1 MTKTIFITG
10 AAGGFG
16 RACAQLFARHGYYL
30 GLFDLDE
37 RGLTE
42 MADQY
47 GPEVCCTRRL
57 DVTDPED
64 CQGAVAF
71 FGERTDGR
79 MDVLLNN
86 AGIMGVGEF
95 ESRAL
100 AEEHRIV
107 DVNLRGTMNVAYHA
121 HPLLRDTPGARLIN
135 LGSASALHGNPELV
149 AYSLTKRAVNSF
161 TESLDIGWAKDDI
174 RVCDIN
180 PMYAR
185 TNMMATNR
193 EFLRKLPE
201 RDIRLTAEDVA
212 EAIYASLDSNQVH
225 HYVGAD
231 TKVYAMA
238 GKVFPFW
245 LRRWVLRR
253 VIGY

>member
-1 MTKTIFITG
+1 MKKSIFITG

-16 RACAQLFARHGYYL
+16 RACAQLFARKGYFL

-37 RGLTE
+37 EGLAEMQTE
-42 MADQY
+42 FGAS
-47 GPEVCCTRRL
+47 GCCVRRL
-57 DVTDPED
+57 DVTDPDD
-64 CQGAVAF
+64 CQRAVAF
-71 FGERTDGR
+71 FGERTGNR

-95 ESRAL
+95 ESRTL

-107 DVNLRGTMNVAYHA
+107 DVNLRGTMNVAYYA

-174 RVCDIN
+174 RVCDVN

-201 RDIRLTAEDVA
+201 RDIRLTADDVA
-212 EAIYASLDSNQVH
+212 RAIYSTLDSRKVH

-231 TKVYAMA
+231 TKVYATA
-238 GKVFPFW
+238 GKVLPFW

>member
-1 MTKTIFITG
+1 MRKSIFITG

-16 RACAQLFARHGYYL
+16 RACARKFADRGYYL

-37 RGLTE
+37 SGLE
-42 MADQY
+42 AMFREY
-47 GPEVCCTRRL
+47 GEEDCCTRRL

-64 CQGAVAF
+64 CRRAVAY
-71 FGERTDGR
+71 FGERTDGT

-86 AGIMGVGEF
+86 AGIMGVGDF
-95 ESRAL
+95 ESREL
-100 AEEHRIV
+100 ADELRIV
-107 DVNLRGTMNVAYHA
+107 DVNLKGCMNVAYHA
-121 HPLLRDTPGARLIN
+121 HPLLRRTPGARLIN

-149 AYSLTKRAVNSF
+149 AYSLSKRAINSF
-161 TESLDIGWAKDDI
+161 TESLDIGWEKDGI
-174 RVCDIN
+174 RVCDVN

-193 EFLRKLPE
+193 HLLRKLPE
-201 RDIRLTAEDVA
+201 RDIRLSPDDVA
-212 EAIYASLDSNQVH
+212 DAIVGTLDSKRVH

-231 TKVYAMA
+231 TKVYSLA
-238 GKVFPFW
+238 GKVLPFW
-245 LRRWVLRR
+245 LRRMVLRR

>member
-1 MTKTIFITG
+1 MQKSIFITG

-16 RACAQLFARHGYYL
+16 RACARLFASKGYYL
-30 GLFDLDE
+30 GLFDVSED
-37 RGLTE
+37 GLSE
-42 MADQY
+42 MAEEY
-47 GPEVCCTRRL
+47 GAQRCCTQRL
-57 DVTDPED
+57 DVTDAED
-64 CQGAVAF
+64 CRQAIAY
-71 FGERTDGR
+71 FGRHTGGR
-79 MDVLLNN
+79 MHVLLNN

-95 ESRAL
+95 EQREL
-100 AEEHRIV
+100 ADELRIV
-107 DVNLRGTMNVAYHA
+107 DVNLKGPMNVAYHA
-121 HPLLRDTPGARLIN
+121 YPLLRDTPGARLIN

-149 AYSLTKRAVNSF
+149 AYSLSKRAVNSF

-174 RVCDIN
+174 HVCDVN

-212 EAIYASLDSNQVH
+212 EAIYATLQDKRVH
-225 HYVGAD
+225 HYVGLD
-231 TKVYAMA
+231 TKVYATA
-238 GKVFPFW
+238 GKLLPFW